1 MRAMGSLFHAVVSL
15 YAVLWL
21 MMAGLI
27 LLCPTSLLAHATL
40 MRADPA
46 VDAHISIS
54 PGEIRL
60 WFSES
65 IEHRFSRISVHRAT
79 RDAATGELQPQERV
93 DAGLASGVGVTR
105 DLAVKLPETLP
116 PGLYLVQWQVFSIDS
131 HRTTGSF
138 TLTYDPQAAKRRDAG
153 KAKPAR

>member
-1 MRAMGSLFHAVVSL
+1 MRAMCSLFHAVISF

-21 MMAGLI
+21 MITSLI
-27 LLCPTSLLAHATL
+27 LLCPASLLAHATL
-40 MRADPA
+40 IRADPA
-46 VDAHISIS
+46 VNAHISEYPS
-54 PGEIRL
+54 EIRL

-79 RDAATGELQPQERV
+79 RDAATGELRPQERV
-93 DAGLASGVGVTR
+93 DAGLASGAGVTR

-131 HRTTGSF
+131 HRTTGTF
-138 TLTYDPQAAKRRDAG
+138 TLTYDPQAAKARDAG
-153 KAKPAR
+153 TAKSTR